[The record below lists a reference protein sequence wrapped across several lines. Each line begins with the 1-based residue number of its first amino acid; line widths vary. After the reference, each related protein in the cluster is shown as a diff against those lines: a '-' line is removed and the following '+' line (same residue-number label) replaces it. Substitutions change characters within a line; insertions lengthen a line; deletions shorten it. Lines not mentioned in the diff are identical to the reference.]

1 MFITVARDAVRM
13 LVPSCAE
20 AVNRT
25 NPRGPV
31 LRIGTSVGL
40 AQPGGARSASSP
52 EEVSMGVVA
61 AAVLI
66 GLVLLILGIVVKA
79 VKWLIIIAV
88 VVWLVGLVR
97 GIQMRRR
104 TGGGS
109 GL

>member
-1 MFITVARDAVRM
+1 
-13 LVPSCAE
+13 
-20 AVNRT
+20 
-25 NPRGPV
+25 
-31 LRIGTSVGL
+31 
-40 AQPGGARSASSP
+40 
-52 EEVSMGVVA
+52 MGVVL

-97 GIQMRRR
+97 GIQMRRG